1 MVSSLEW
8 FLEHRCKPSSGKMLD
23 WSGAST
29 NAYSSRDVYWIDL
42 GRFLKAMC
50 RAKDFLIAYAAFE
63 VLYP

>member
-1 MVSSLEW
+1 
-8 FLEHRCKPSSGKMLD
+8 MLD